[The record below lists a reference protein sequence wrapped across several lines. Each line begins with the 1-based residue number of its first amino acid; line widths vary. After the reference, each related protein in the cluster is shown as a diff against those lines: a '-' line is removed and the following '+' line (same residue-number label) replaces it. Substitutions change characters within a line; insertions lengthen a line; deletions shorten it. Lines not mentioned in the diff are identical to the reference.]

1 MQVNWQTKL
10 YCGNSLVSRQ
20 AGLLHSIHCVPQ
32 ELMSIFLTS
41 KSEMFSN
48 PWGQE
53 QKTSGPW
60 YIYIY
65 NWIILN
71 HSLSLNS
78 SKKTLWL
85 CCLFLYKHQGLTLKG
100 WYDTKVSKPKINF
113 ITLSKLR
120 LCHAPL
126 KWLIQTCPHMST
138 SRCGNICVMPAKC
151 SRKEGVVSV
160 TAVVLKQQGR
170 SSAFLGESK
179 ITLFGFPKVDAFRN
193 H

>member
-1 MQVNWQTKL
+1 MGTHLFPGRQDFCIASTVYLK
-10 YCGNSLVSRQ
+10 NSWASSWLPNLKCFPIPEDKNKRPVV
-20 AGLLHSIHCVPQ
+20 HDI
-32 ELMSIFLTS
+32 
-41 KSEMFSN
+41 
-48 PWGQE
+48 
-53 QKTSGPW
+53 